1 MTDHT
6 SMETQMRASNVSGS
20 LFDMEENFLNGNLEE
35 DCEKIEEYIY
45 SSLKCFF
52 NSSLPKIPVIL
63 LIAPPL

>member
-35 DCEKIEEYIY
+35 DCEKI
-45 SSLKCFF
+45 
-52 NSSLPKIPVIL
+52 
-63 LIAPPL
+63 